1 MISLKIPKHFDFF
14 LFKSLIKKL
23 LISSPKSIGKG
34 GTPQS
39 LQILISKGVLN
50 KVLGLEWLMKKGN
63 ELKPI

>member
-34 GTPQS
+34 TPQS
-39 LQILISKGVLN
+39 IQILISKGVLN